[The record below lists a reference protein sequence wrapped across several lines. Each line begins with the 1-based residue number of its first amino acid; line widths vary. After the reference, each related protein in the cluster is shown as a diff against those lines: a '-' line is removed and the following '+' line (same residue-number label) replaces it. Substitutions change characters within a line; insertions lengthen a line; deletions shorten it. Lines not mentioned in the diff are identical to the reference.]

1 MRERK
6 IVSEERKG
14 RLKAA
19 IKRVDVFVALIMMI
33 LELIMTVLFPWQA
46 WLSLSLAF
54 IWGIYIVLRLGLASL
69 KEAGREFIRLAR
81 TMPKKVPK
89 YLRENPGAP
98 FIVAFQIM
106 LITCAILLAS
116 GQEEAANGLAVYA
129 FYSLVAGVLLQF
141 AAFLKYGK
149 EESASPEDRA
159 P

>member
-1 MRERK
+1 MP
-6 IVSEERKG
+6 EERK
-14 RLKAA
+14 RPLKAA
-19 IKRVDVFVALIMMI
+19 IKKVDVLVALIMMI

-46 WLSLSLAF
+46 WLSLSLVLL
-54 IWGIYIVLRLGLASL
+54 WGIYVILRLGPASL
-69 KEAGREFIRLAR
+69 REAGGDFVRLAR
-81 TMPKKVPK
+81 TVLKKVPK

-106 LITCAILLAS
+106 LVTCAILLAS

-141 AAFLKYGK
+141 VAFLKYGK